1 MFRVTEDERARIAE
15 LCRRFSVRRLDLVG
29 SAARDDFDRAT
40 SDLDFLAEFVPADG
54 VRALDTYFGL
64 KQELEA
70 LFGRPVELIM
80 PAAVANP
87 YVRANM
93 ERDRTTLY
101 AA

>member
-1 MFRVTEDERARIAE
+1 MYRVTAEQRVRIAE
-15 LCRRFSVRRLDLVG
+15 LCRRFHVRRLDLVG
-29 SAARDDFDRAT
+29 SAARDDFDQAK
-40 SDLDFLAEFVPADG
+40 SDLDLLVEFGPADG
-54 VRALDTYFGL
+54 LRALDAYFGL
-64 KQELEA
+64 NEELET
-70 LFGRPVELIM
+70 LFRRPVDLIM